1 LPRAELAR
9 RLVGLA
15 LVGAGAIGLTLTVL
29 DWSGVR
35 DCDLQQVEGLLVLC
49 ASPLPS
55 WLFGLWFL
63 FGSLGTALAVR
74 R

>member
-1 LPRAELAR
+1 MPRAELAR

-15 LVGAGAIGLTLTVL
+15 LVGGAAIGLTLTVL
-29 DWSGVR
+29 DWSAVR
-35 DCDLQQVEGLLVLC
+35 ECIVQNDGLLALC
-49 ASPLPS
+49 ASPLPA

-63 FGSLGTALAVR
+63 LGSLGTLLAVR

>member
-1 LPRAELAR
+1 M
-9 RLVGLA
+9 GLG

-29 DWSGVR
+29 DWSAVR
-35 DCDLQQVEGLLVLC
+35 ECIIQNEGLLAQC

-63 FGSLGTALAVR
+63 FDSLGTLLAVR

>member
-1 LPRAELAR
+1 MPRAELAR
-9 RLVGLA
+9 RLVGLGLIA
-15 LVGAGAIGLTLTVL
+15 AGAIGLSVTVL
-29 DWSGVR
+29 DWSAARECVIENADR
-35 DCDLQQVEGLLVLC
+35 LALC

-63 FGSLGTALAVR
+63 LGSLGTLLAVR